1 MNGADTQ
8 AASTIPS
15 VATIRRIVTRR
26 SWIAV
31 PIVAACTGLL
41 FAQESKLDVMPAT
54 VYMVRTYEMTSPLP
68 HLAALGIDPSAFAP
82 MLSSTGTM
90 ARFNDE
96 ELGRQRAERTG
107 NPAELRVEQTTTD
120 FAAIK
125 QEFQESRSIYT
136 MIVAGTNVYNII
148 CDKVDYDEC
157 ATASDGGAVEFA
169 ALLNESFRTATNDV
183 AVLIGKRAD
192 AIAAV
197 ERSGLSDAE
206 RATLVEL
213 EASMRSQVTV
223 LEDVAA
229 GSTYDATM
237 IGEYVINQAATVST
251 VKTSTYAL
259 GVGIG
264 LLISVLVL
272 LQMAVLY
279 ERRQRTTAR

>member
-1 MNGADTQ
+1 
-8 AASTIPS
+8 
-15 VATIRRIVTRR
+15 
-26 SWIAV
+26 
-31 PIVAACTGLL
+31 
-41 FAQESKLDVMPAT
+41 
-54 VYMVRTYEMTSPLP
+54 
-68 HLAALGIDPSAFAP
+68 
-82 MLSSTGTM
+82 
-90 ARFNDE
+90 
-96 ELGRQRAERTG
+96 
-107 NPAELRVEQTTTD
+107 
-120 FAAIK
+120 
-125 QEFQESRSIYT
+125 

-197 ERSGLSDAE
+197 ERNGLSDAE

>member
-1 MNGADTQ
+1 M
-8 AASTIPS
+8 
-15 VATIRRIVTRR
+15 
-26 SWIAV
+26 
-31 PIVAACTGLL
+31 
-41 FAQESKLDVMPAT
+41 
-54 VYMVRTYEMTSPLP
+54 
-68 HLAALGIDPSAFAP
+68 
-82 MLSSTGTM
+82 
-90 ARFNDE
+90 
-96 ELGRQRAERTG
+96 
-107 NPAELRVEQTTTD
+107 
-120 FAAIK
+120 
-125 QEFQESRSIYT
+125 
-136 MIVAGTNVYNII
+136 
-148 CDKVDYDEC
+148 
-157 ATASDGGAVEFA
+157 EFA

-183 AVLIGKRAD
+183 AVLIGMRAD

-197 ERSGLSDAE
+197 ERNGLSDAE

>member
-1 MNGADTQ
+1 MIYTLTMQ
-8 AASTIPS
+8 E
-15 VATIRRIVTRR
+15 
-26 SWIAV
+26 
-31 PIVAACTGLL
+31 VAAAHRAYAARFGRPAPAP
-41 FAQESKLDVMPAT
+41 FANTP
-54 VYMVRTYEMTSPLP
+54 
-68 HLAALGIDPSAFAP
+68 DPDRRLRIG
-82 MLSSTGTM
+82 MLSGDFRQHPVGYFLEAAIT
-90 ARFNDE
+90 AH
-96 ELGRQRAERTG
+96 QRAGFHLT
-107 NPAELRVEQTTTD
+107 A
-120 FAAIK
+120 
-125 QEFQESRSIYT
+125 
-136 MIVAGTNVYNII
+136 
-148 CDKVDYDEC
+148 YD
-157 ATASDGGAVEFA
+157 V
-169 ALLNESFRTATNDV
+169 
-183 AVLIGKRAD
+183 GKRAD

-197 ERSGLSDAE
+197 ERNGLSDAE